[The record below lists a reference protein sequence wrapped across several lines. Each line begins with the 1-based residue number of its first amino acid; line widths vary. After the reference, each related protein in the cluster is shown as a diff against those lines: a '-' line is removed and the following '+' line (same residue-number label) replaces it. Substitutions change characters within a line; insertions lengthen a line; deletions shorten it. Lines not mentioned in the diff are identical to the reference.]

1 MELRHIR
8 YFVAVAE
15 ELNFTRAAARVGIG
29 QPPLSQQIRD
39 LENELGTALFI
50 RTPHGVVLTEAGSVF
65 LAEVRPVLASVE
77 QAAAAAQRAGR
88 GERGRLRLGFTAA
101 LSFHR
106 FVPAVIREFKR
117 AWPHVALQLE
127 ESNTTSL
134 LEDLQHNAI
143 DAAFIRP
150 GTVTPPGVDLY
161 RFDDEPMQIVLPVSH
176 PLSGRSSIALSEL
189 ADESFVLFPREVGLS
204 LYDEIISC
212 CRRAGFEPRI
222 GQVAPQMASVVNLVA
237 SEMGVSIV
245 TASIRQIRMT
255 GVRYVAI
262 KGDAP
267 IARLAL
273 ATRENEPAV
282 VVANLVA
289 VALEHNRQVRPGVE
303 A

>member
-1 MELRHIR
+1 
-8 YFVAVAE
+8 
-15 ELNFTRAAARVGIG
+15 
-29 QPPLSQQIRD
+29 
-39 LENELGTALFI
+39 
-50 RTPHGVVLTEAGSVF
+50 
-65 LAEVRPVLASVE
+65 
-77 QAAAAAQRAGR
+77 
-88 GERGRLRLGFTAA
+88 
-101 LSFHR
+101 
-106 FVPAVIREFKR
+106 
-117 AWPHVALQLE
+117 
-127 ESNTTSL
+127 
-134 LEDLQHNAI
+134 
-143 DAAFIRP
+143 
-150 GTVTPPGVDLY
+150 
-161 RFDDEPMQIVLPVSH
+161 MQIVLPVSH